1 MRFRRSRPTQ
11 DGILSLYGIKF
22 ALSIATKPEDATVED
37 YKALSKQALM
47 MNLTHTIMRT
57 IMFVGTR
64 RESGGI
70 SSVLLC
76 FLSMWPCLW
85 MSISCARRGPSNR
98 ARFLTFAKVL
108 VAWLASPLPSRS
120 HQLAARIAHLAS
132 GSQFTGNSLC
142 IWFLLF
148 MSHCSNSQTS

>member
-1 MRFRRSRPTQ
+1 MLFRRSRPTQ

-70 SSVLLC
+70 PVCCCVS
-76 FLSMWPCLW
+76 FPC
-85 MSISCARRGPSNR
+85 CPACGCPFR
-98 ARFLTFAKVL
+98 ARDVVPA
-108 VAWLASPLPSRS
+108 
-120 HQLAARIAHLAS
+120 
-132 GSQFTGNSLC
+132 TGHV
-142 IWFLLF
+142 F
-148 MSHCSNSQTS
+148 